1 MQEKEKFAPHVEDI
15 NRALNGKLSEEQ
27 IEEELRTYT
36 ERYGV
41 PLGSAKRSIVKK
53 YEGDPQELYVST
65 EKAIEDIDGDEQG
78 LNLKCRI
85 VSINEK
91 EIEVDDEPKQIWYG
105 ILGDETGTI
114 PFTLWEEPSIDLEK
128 GDTVKIENSYANT
141 WNEKPQINIGSK
153 ATIKEIES
161 EEVPDFDRE
170 PQKLDLK
177 DIRENMRNLDVTA
190 RVTSIEKKIVNGK
203 DDEEKEL
210 YSGILADES
219 GKAQFSAWHDFEIE
233 QNDVVRIKGG
243 YVRSW
248 RGIPQYSF
256 DDSAEV
262 EFLDD
267 DKFPP
272 SEELDDVSVYT
283 ISDLAKRGGAVDAI
297 VDAVMID
304 IKSGSG
310 LIFRC
315 PECRRV
321 IQKGACRVHGKVDG
335 EPDLR
340 VKGILDDGTGA
351 LTVIVN
357 RDLTEEVLGYDLE
370 KAMEAAK
377 DAMNQEVIRDEVE
390 EKLIAQPLRV
400 KGNITSDD
408 YGLMLIAD
416 EVDYKSIDV
425 EEEARKMLDEVR
437 V

>member
-1 MQEKEKFAPHVEDI
+1 MQEKEKFAPHIDDI

-53 YEGDPQELYVST
+53 YEGDPQELYVTT
-65 EKAIEDIDGDEQG
+65 EKSIQDIEGDEQG

-85 VSINEK
+85 VYIEEK
-91 EIEVDDEPKQIWYG
+91 EIEVDDEPKQIWSG

-128 GDTVKIENSYANT
+128 GNTVKIENAYANT
-141 WNEKPQINIGSK
+141 WNDKPQVNIGSK

-161 EEVPDFDRE
+161 DEVPDFDRK

-177 DIRENMRNLDVTA
+177 DLRENMRNLDITA
-190 RVTSIEKKIVNGK
+190 RVTSIEKKIVNGR

-210 YSGILADES
+210 FSGVMADKS
-219 GKAQFSAWHDFEIE
+219 GKAQFSAWHDFDISED
-233 QNDVVRIKGG
+233 DVIRIKGG

-262 EFLDD
+262 DFLDD
-267 DKFPP
+267 DELPP
-272 SEELDDVSVYT
+272 SDELDEVSVYT

-351 LTVIVN
+351 LTVIIN
-357 RDLTEEVLGYDLE
+357 RELTEEILGYDME
-370 KAMEAAK
+370 KAMETAK
-377 DAMNQEVIRDEVE
+377 DAMNQEVIRDELE
-390 EKLIAQPLRV
+390 EKLIAQPLKV

-416 EVDYKSIDV
+416 DFEYKSIDV
-425 EEEARKMLDEVR
+425 EKEARKMLDEVR

>member
-1 MQEKEKFAPHVEDI
+1 MQEKEKFAPHIEDI
-15 NRALNGKLSEEQ
+15 NRALNGKLSEDQ

-65 EKAIEDIDGDEQG
+65 EKAIEDIEGNEQG

-91 EIEVDDEPKQIWYG
+91 EIEVDEEPKQIWYG

-114 PFTLWEEPSIDLEK
+114 PFTLWEEPSIELDK
-128 GDTVKIENSYANT
+128 GDTIKIENGYANT
-141 WNEKPQINIGSK
+141 WNEKPQVNIGSK
-153 ATIKEIES
+153 ASIKEIES

-190 RVTSIEKKIVNGK
+190 RVTSIEKKIVNGQ

-210 YSGILADES
+210 YSGIIADES
-219 GKAQFSAWHDFEIE
+219 GKAQFSAWHDFGIE
-233 QNDVVRIKGG
+233 QDDVIRVKGG

-267 DKFPP
+267 DELPP
-272 SEELDDVSVYT
+272 SEELDEISVYT

-351 LTVIVN
+351 LTVVIN
-357 RDLTEEVLGYDLE
+357 KELTEEVLGYDLE
-370 KAMEAAK
+370 EAMDAAK

>member
-1 MQEKEKFAPHVEDI
+1 MQEKEKLAPHIEDI

-65 EKAIEDIDGDEQG
+65 EKAIEDIEGDEQG

-91 EIEVDDEPKQIWYG
+91 EIEVDDKPKQIWYG
-105 ILGDETGTI
+105 ILGDDTGTI
-114 PFTLWEEPSIDLEK
+114 PFTLWEEPSLELEK
-128 GDTVKIENSYANT
+128 GDTVKIENAYANT
-141 WNEKPQINIGSK
+141 WNDKPQINIGSK
-153 ATIKEIES
+153 ASLKEIDS
-161 EEVPDFDRE
+161 EEVPEFDKE
-170 PQKLDLK
+170 AQKLELK
-177 DIRENMRNLDVTA
+177 DLRENMRNLDITA
-190 RVTSIEKKIVNGK
+190 RVTSIERKLVNGQ

-210 YSGILADES
+210 FSGIIADET
-219 GKAQFSAWHDFEIE
+219 GKAQFSAWHDFGISED
-233 QNDVVRIKGG
+233 DVIRVKGG

-248 RGIPQYSF
+248 RGIPQFSF

-262 EFLDD
+262 DFLDD
-267 DKFPP
+267 D
-272 SEELDDVSVYT
+272 ELPLTEDLEDVSVYT

-351 LTVIVN
+351 LTVIMN
-357 RDLTEEVLGYDLE
+357 RELTEEILDYDLD
-370 KAMEAAK
+370 KAMDTAK
-377 DAMNQEVIRDEVE
+377 DAMNQEVIRDDVE
-390 EKLIAQPLRV
+390 EKLIAQPLKV

-408 YGLMLIAD
+408 YGLMLVAD
-416 EVDYKSIDV
+416 DVEYKSIDV
-425 EEEARKMLDEVR
+425 EKEAREMLDEVR

>member
-53 YEGDPQELYVST
+53 YEGNPQDLYTNT
-65 EKAIEDIDGDEQG
+65 EKSIEDIIGDEQG
-78 LNLKCRI
+78 LDLKCRI

-91 EIEVDDEPKQIWYG
+91 EIEVDDKPKQIWYG
-105 ILGDETGTI
+105 ILGDDTGTI
-114 PFTLWEEPSIDLEK
+114 PFTLWEEPSIELNK
-128 GDTVKIENSYANT
+128 GDTVKVENAYANT
-141 WNEKPQINIGSK
+141 WNEKPQINIGSR
-153 ATIKEIES
+153 ASIKEIDS
-161 EEVPDFDRE
+161 DEVPDFE
-170 PQKLDLK
+170 SEAQKLDLK
-177 DIRENMRNLDVTA
+177 DIRENMRNLDITA
-190 RVTSIEKKIVNGK
+190 RITSIEKKIVNGR

-210 YSGILADES
+210 FSGIIADET
-219 GKAQFSAWHDFEIE
+219 GKAQFSAWHDFDLSED
-233 QNDVVRIKGG
+233 DVVRIKGG
-243 YVRSW
+243 YVGSW

-256 DDSAEV
+256 DENAEV

-267 DKFPP
+267 DELSP
-272 SEELDDVSVYT
+272 SEELDDLSVYT
-283 ISDLAKRGGAVDAI
+283 ISDLAKRGGAIDAVI
-297 VDAVMID
+297 DAVMID

-315 PECRRV
+315 PECGRV
-321 IQKGACRVHGKVDG
+321 IQKGACRVHGKVEG

-357 RDLTEEVLGYDLE
+357 RELTEDILDYDME
-370 KAMEAAK
+370 KAMETAK
-377 DAMNQEVIRDEVE
+377 DAMNQEIIKDDLE

-408 YGLMLIAD
+408 YGLMLIAND
-416 EVDYKSIDV
+416 FEYKSIDV

>member
-1 MQEKEKFAPHVEDI
+1 MEENEELAPHIEDI
-15 NRALNGKLSEEQ
+15 NRALNEKLSEEQ

-36 ERYGV
+36 DRYGV

-53 YEGDPQELYVST
+53 YEGDPQDLYVST
-65 EKAIEDIDGDEQG
+65 EKAIDDIGGDEQG

-105 ILGDETGTI
+105 ILGDDTGTI
-114 PFTLWEEPSIDLEK
+114 PFTLWEAKPIELEK
-128 GDTVKIENSYANT
+128 GDTVKIENAYANT
-141 WNEKPQINIGSK
+141 WNDEPQVNIGSK
-153 ATIKEIES
+153 ASVKEIEND
-161 EEVPDFDRE
+161 EVPQFERE
-170 PQKLDLK
+170 TQKLDLA
-177 DIRENMRNLDVTA
+177 DIRENMQNLDVTA
-190 RVTSIEKKIVNGK
+190 RVTSIERKMVNTQ

-210 YSGILADES
+210 FSGIMADET
-219 GKAQFSAWHDFEIE
+219 GKAQFSAWHDFGMEE
-233 QNDVVRIKGG
+233 GDVLRVKGG

-256 DDSAEV
+256 DETAEV

-267 DKFPP
+267 EELPP
-272 SEELDDVSVYT
+272 AEELDEVSVYS

-321 IQKGACRVHGKVDG
+321 VQKGACRVHGKVDG
-335 EPDLR
+335 EADLR

-351 LTVIVN
+351 LTVIIN
-357 RDLTEEVLGYDLE
+357 RELTEDILGYDLE
-370 KAMEAAK
+370 EAMEKAK
-377 DAMNQEVIRDEVE
+377 DEMNQSVIQDALE

-400 KGNITSDD
+400 KGNITSDE
-408 YGLMLIAD
+408 YGLMLVAD
-416 EVDYKSIDV
+416 EVEYKTIDV